1 MNLNCHFVSQLKP
14 YHFVLMRKRWIP
26 ESPRWLVAHNRL
38 DEAHGLLMKY
48 ATKNGVSVDPKQ
60 LRHMISEVRKADV
73 RKNDTR
79 KYGTCDLV
87 RTPKLRKENY
97 HLLFQLVRKDDRKII
112 CFVNYFMCVSV
123 VWCVYTIHSIHINS
137 LGLLTLW
144 CTLD

>member
-1 MNLNCHFVSQLKP
+1 MVSLLFLESEHRKLYQVVNLNCHFVSQLKP

-87 RTPKLRKENY
+87 RTPKLRK
-97 HLLFQLVRKDDRKII
+97 RIII
-112 CFVNYFMCVSV
+112 CCFN
-123 VWCVYTIHSIHINS
+123 W
-137 LGLLTLW
+137 
-144 CTLD
+144 